1 MPFSYL
7 ILLQNDDETQK
18 IRLVLNPAGK
28 SRVTGN
34 SLQRA
39 ILNHLHLSDCDGDAV
54 SIEIYDGGKNLFVPL
69 SSFADIQS
77 SLRNRLRCTLIR
89 TVTVAHP
96 RLQLMGRYFP
106 YDTTMIINR
115 HQIQVQEHPNGSLG
129 TGLTVWDGAILLTKF
144 LEQEPAVVKDKSVLE
159 FGSGTGL
166 VGIAACILGAT
177 RVIMTDLPYALPLM
191 QANVDC
197 NRVQDRVE
205 CRSCDWYQSPEFGV
219 ERWAADVVLL
229 ADCVWVQE
237 LVPPL
242 LATLKQFVSQHN
254 PIVILSYQRRGKGA
268 HDLFWDGMNQLFSSI
283 VEMDVTSVGLSK
295 PDVLHIYTCRN

>member
-1 MPFSYL
+1 MPFSCL
-7 ILLQNDDETQK
+7 ILLQNDDQTQK
-18 IRLVLNPAGK
+18 IRLVLDRADK

-39 ILNHLHLSDCDGDAV
+39 ILNHLHLSDCDCDTT
-54 SIEIYDGGKNLFVPL
+54 SIEVYDREKNQFVSL

-77 SLRNRLRCTLIR
+77 SLGNRLRCTLIR
-89 TVTVAHP
+89 TVAVDHP
-96 RLQLMGRYFP
+96 RLQLLGRYFP
-106 YDTTMIINR
+106 YDTTMTINQ
-115 HQIQVQEHPNGSLG
+115 HQIHVQEQPNGSLG

-144 LEQEPAVVKDKSVLE
+144 LEQKPAEIEDKLVVE

-166 VGIAACILGAT
+166 VGIAACILGAS

-191 QANVDC
+191 QDNVDC
-197 NRVQDRVE
+197 NRLHDRVQ
-205 CRSCDWYQSPEFGV
+205 CRSCDWFDPPDFGV
-219 ERWAADVVLL
+219 ESWATDVLLL

-242 LATLKQFVSQHN
+242 LATLKQYVLQHN
-254 PIVILSYQRRGKGA
+254 PIVMLSYQRRGKAA

-283 VEMDVTSVGLSK
+283 IEMDVMSVGLSK
-295 PDVLHIYTCRN
+295 PDGLHIYKCRK